1 MIYRDIQDRNVALGA
16 TATVSILVTT
26 VVTSFVTVAVA
37 EKASVVD
44 SVTVVEALT
53 GVSSL
58 RVIRCMSVHARD
70 RGCRKG
76 RGGRNRLLRRHN
88 FNTRGNHVDLAV
100 AIDSV
105 RESLWLLH
113 ALPVLDDKL

>member
-1 MIYRDIQDRNVALGA
+1 M
-16 TATVSILVTT
+16 
-26 VVTSFVTVAVA
+26 
-37 EKASVVD
+37 
-44 SVTVVEALT
+44 TVVEALT

-76 RGGRNRLLRRHN
+76 RGGRNRSLRRHN

-100 AIDSV
+100 AIHSV

-113 ALPVLDDKL
+113 ALPVLDDVIISTRPSGPPAHCQIRRSEWWRWRRRQ